1 MIMDRIVFY
10 NGEETGYIVERD
22 NFNKSFFVEQYA
34 SALKLFK
41 KIYCSKG
48 PVSNVIAFCGD
59 RGEGKTSCMRSFMG
73 LLSQDSELDNFDKN
87 LPFNASKIEL
97 LDVVDPA
104 FFDKKHNL
112 IELVLGQM
120 YGRLTRKALNDEE
133 YSSEL
138 SKKHKLFNNFQKAK
152 MCLAHL
158 EKEKKELYDPLE
170 ELEALSAGINLQHC
184 LGTLFEE
191 YLKFQGKEKLVLA
204 IDDLDLN
211 MTEGY
216 RMAEQIR
223 KYLNQQSCI
232 LLIGLNLGQLTEVIK
247 NSIAKELNIEQWE
260 YDGLSTMA
268 MKYVMKLFPYGNRVL
283 MPSINELCEV
293 KLQIC
298 DRGDALKDLNS
309 LNSVKDEVTRLIFR
323 KTRYLFYNEKGNVS
337 PIVPRNLRSLRLLL
351 GMLLQMEDFKDNAS
365 HAANKRVF
373 KSYFFGEWTKC
384 LAKEDRKFVNALI
397 DYRDLGGINKY
408 VLMHFHQ
415 EAMESEIT
423 ENWAVWTNISEYDV
437 SIGQVLDILSR
448 VSNRSTSNDK
458 KLLIFFVRSFYSIK
472 LYELYDV
479 ISETQNG
486 TYPIASSDEN
496 EVIKVDT
503 LFRNV
508 NQLQKLLNGNYFRYA
523 QNDFLAPRKDGRA
536 RDLHAIN
543 GKELNDM
550 LKDVCNQLELFKD
563 ANFADEDSSTE
574 AINWRFFK
582 NKFRECEFFILT
594 TLRSL
599 TSKEQEDASK
609 YFFSPE
615 YSLPAYMTDYHPNMG
630 FYLFDVMAPFYN
642 IVNIQYAYKR
652 FVEIGDIYDYALNHE
667 WSLLRS
673 MMSAAYVYKGSPAL
687 KDGENYT
694 DVAMHCLI
702 SDAVI
707 RNTDVH
713 SSITETMQTNR
724 LKIKETG
731 SSVGL
736 LEKTYNALTKIGMK
750 TYFYSEGKAHEI
762 HFSFL
767 NAIVDFL
774 KETTDENFEK
784 IFFVNKDDVI
794 ENNTGL
800 TQEDSLWLDE
810 HFQPETQAQYPAK
823 GKTIISRIKKN
834 MEEGWNNNLPRGFWQ
849 TFVDNNKRY
858 QSWTEVKKAIG
869 SKIATLKE
877 TEISI
882 HDDIPVETPIVE

>member
-1 MIMDRIVFY
+1 MDRIVFY
-10 NGEETGYIVERD
+10 NGEETGYVVERT
-22 NFNKSFFVEQYA
+22 NFNNSFFAEQYA

-41 KIYCSKG
+41 KIYCSTG
-48 PVSNVIAFCGD
+48 PVSNIIAFCGD
-59 RGEGKTSCMRSFMG
+59 RGEGKTSCMRSFME
-73 LLSQDSELDNFDKN
+73 LLGQDSELDNFDKK

-120 YGRLTRKALNDEE
+120 YGRLTQKALDDEE

-138 SKKHKLFNNFQKAK
+138 SKKQKLLNSFQKAK

-170 ELEALSAGINLQHC
+170 ELEALSAGINLQQC

-191 YLKFQGKEKLVLA
+191 YLKFQGKEKIVLA

-232 LLIGLNLGQLTEVIK
+232 LLIGLNIGQLTEVIK
-247 NSIAKELNIEQWE
+247 NSIAKELDVREWE
-260 YDGLSTMA
+260 YEDLPTMA
-268 MKYVMKLFPYGNRVL
+268 MKYVIKLFPYGNRVF
-283 MPSINELCEV
+283 MPSINDLCEV

-298 DRGDALKDLNS
+298 DRGDSLKELNS

-373 KSYFFGEWTKC
+373 KSYFFREWTKC
-384 LAKEDRKFVNALI
+384 LAKGDQDFVNGLI
-397 DYRDLGGINKY
+397 EYLDLGGINKY
-408 VLMHFHQ
+408 VMVHFPQ
-415 EAMESEIT
+415 EIRESGLDDT
-423 ENWAVWTNISEYDV
+423 DGTNISEQDI
-437 SIGQVLDILSR
+437 SLGQVLDNLSY
-448 VSNRSTSNDK
+448 VAKRSTSSDE
-458 KLLIFFVRSFYSIK
+458 KLLIFFVRSFYSMK

-486 TYPIASSDEN
+486 IYPIASSDDN
-496 EVIKVDT
+496 EVVKVDT
-503 LFRNV
+503 LFRNF

-543 GKELNDM
+543 GRVLNDK
-550 LKDVCNQLELFKD
+550 LKNVCTQLNLYKD
-563 ANFADEDSSTE
+563 ADFAEEDNSEE
-574 AINWRFFK
+574 ASNWRQFK
-582 NKFRECEFFILT
+582 KDFRECEFFILS

-599 TSKEQEDASK
+599 PSKEKEDTTK
-609 YFFSPE
+609 FFFSPE
-615 YSLPAYMTDYHPNMG
+615 SSLPAYMTDYNSNMG

-642 IVNIQYAYKR
+642 IVNIKYAYKR
-652 FVEIGDIYDYALNHE
+652 FAEIGDIYDYALNHE

-687 KDGENYT
+687 KEGENYT

-707 RNTDVH
+707 RNSDVH
-713 SSITETMQTNR
+713 SSIVETMQTNR
-724 LKIKETG
+724 LKEKETG
-731 SSVGL
+731 STVGL

-762 HFSFL
+762 HFVFL
-767 NAIVDFL
+767 SAIIAFL
-774 KETTDENFEK
+774 KESTDEDFEK
-784 IFFVNKDDVI
+784 VFYVNKDDTT

-800 TQEDSLWLDE
+800 SQEDSQWLDE
-810 HFQPETQAQYPAK
+810 HFHSEIQAQYPAT
-823 GKTIISRIKKN
+823 GRTIIGRIRKS
-834 MEEGWNNNLPRGFWQ
+834 MEAGWNDYLPRGFWQ
-849 TFVDNNKRY
+849 KIIENKKKY
-858 QSWTEVKKAIG
+858 QSWVEVKNLIG
-869 SKIATLKE
+869 SQITTLKE
-877 TEISI
+877 TKPFILA
-882 HDDIPVETPIVE
+882 DAPVEASEIE

>member
-1 MIMDRIVFY
+1 MDRIVFY
-10 NGEETGYIVERD
+10 NGEETGYVVERT
-22 NFNKSFFVEQYA
+22 NFNNSFFAEQYA

-41 KIYCSKG
+41 KIYCSTG
-48 PVSNVIAFCGD
+48 PVSNIIAFCGD
-59 RGEGKTSCMRSFMG
+59 RGEGKTSCMRSFME
-73 LLSQDSELDNFDKN
+73 LLGQDSELYNFDKN

-120 YGRLTRKALNDEE
+120 YGRLTQKALDDEE

-138 SKKHKLFNNFQKAK
+138 SKKQKLLNNFQKAK

-170 ELEALSAGINLQHC
+170 ELEALSAGINLQQC

-191 YLKFQGKEKLVLA
+191 YLKFQGKDKLVLA

-232 LLIGLNLGQLTEVIK
+232 LLIGLNIGQLTEVIK
-247 NSIAKELNIEQWE
+247 NSIAKELNVREWE
-260 YDGLSTMA
+260 YEDLPTMA

-283 MPSINELCEV
+283 MPSINDLCEV

-298 DRGDALKDLNS
+298 DRGDSLKELNS

-373 KSYFFGEWTKC
+373 KSYFFREWTKC
-384 LAKEDRKFVNALI
+384 LAKGDQDFVNGLI
-397 DYRDLGGINKY
+397 EYLDLGGINKY
-408 VLMHFHQ
+408 VMVQFP
-415 EAMESEIT
+415 EEIRESGLDDT
-423 ENWAVWTNISEYDV
+423 NGTNISEQDI
-437 SIGQVLDILSR
+437 SLGQVLDNLSY
-448 VSNRSTSNDK
+448 VAKRSTSSDE
-458 KLLIFFVRSFYSIK
+458 KLLIFFVRSFYSMK

-486 TYPIASSDEN
+486 IYPIASSDDN
-496 EVIKVDT
+496 EVVKVDT

-543 GKELNDM
+543 GKELNDK
-550 LKDVCNQLELFKD
+550 LKNVCTQLNLYKD
-563 ANFADEDSSTE
+563 ADFAEEDNSEE
-574 AINWRFFK
+574 ASNWRQFK
-582 NKFRECEFFILT
+582 KDFRECEFFILS

-599 TSKEQEDASK
+599 ISKEKEDTTK
-609 YFFSPE
+609 FFFSPAS
-615 YSLPAYMTDYHPNMG
+615 SLPAYMTDYKSNMG

-642 IVNIQYAYKR
+642 IVNIKYAYKR
-652 FVEIGDIYDYALNHE
+652 FAEIGDIYDYALNHE

-707 RNTDVH
+707 RNADVH
-713 SSITETMQTNR
+713 SSIVETMLTNR
-724 LKIKETG
+724 LKEKETG
-731 SSVGL
+731 STVGL

-750 TYFYSEGKAHEI
+750 TYFYSAGKAHEI

-774 KETTDENFEK
+774 KETEDEVFEK
-784 IFFVNKDDVI
+784 IFYINKDDVVN
-794 ENNTGL
+794 EDGEL
-800 TQEDSLWLDE
+800 TAEDSQWLDE
-810 HFQPETQAQYPAK
+810 HFHSEIQAQYPAI
-823 GKTIISRIKKN
+823 GKTIISRIRKFMDDDWKA
-834 MEEGWNNNLPRGFWQ
+834 NLPRGYWQ
-849 TFVDNNKRY
+849 GIIDNKKRY
-858 QSWTEVKKAIG
+858 QSWTEVKNVIG

-877 TEISI
+877 TKPFILA
-882 HDDIPVETPIVE
+882 DDPVEATDIE

>member
-1 MIMDRIVFY
+1 MDRIVFY
-10 NGEETGYIVERD
+10 NGEETGYVVERT
-22 NFNKSFFVEQYA
+22 NFNNSFFAEQYA

-41 KIYCSKG
+41 KIYCSAG
-48 PVSNVIAFCGD
+48 PVSNIIAFCGD
-59 RGEGKTSCMRSFMG
+59 RGEGKTSCMRSFME
-73 LLSQDSELDNFDKN
+73 LLAQDSELYNFDKN

-120 YGRLTRKALNDEE
+120 YGRLTQKALDNEE

-138 SKKHKLFNNFQKAK
+138 SKKQKLFKSFQKAK

-170 ELEALSAGINLQHC
+170 ELEALSAGINLQQC
-184 LGTLFEE
+184 LGTLFDE
-191 YLKFQGKEKLVLA
+191 YLKFQGKDKLVLA

-232 LLIGLNLGQLTEVIK
+232 LLIGLNIGQLTEVIK

-293 KLQIC
+293 KLQIS
-298 DRGDALKDLNS
+298 DRGDSLKELNS

-351 GMLLQMEDFKDNAS
+351 GMLLQMEDFQDNES
-365 HAANKRVF
+365 HAANKKVF

-384 LAKEDRKFVNALI
+384 LAEEDQKFVNALI
-397 DYRDLGGINKY
+397 DYRDIGGINKY

-415 EAMESEIT
+415 EAIESEIT
-423 ENWAVWTNISEYDV
+423 GSWADWANISEYDV
-437 SIGQVLDILSR
+437 SLGQVLDILSR
-448 VSNRSTSNDK
+448 VANRSTNNNK
-458 KLLIFFVRSFYSIK
+458 KLLIFFVRSFYSMK

-486 TYPIASSDEN
+486 IYPIASSDDN
-496 EVIKVDT
+496 EVVKVDT

-523 QNDFLAPRKDGRA
+523 QNDFLAPRKKDGRA

-543 GKELNDM
+543 GKELNDK
-550 LKDVCNQLELFKD
+550 LKNVCTQLNLYKD
-563 ANFADEDSSTE
+563 ADFAEEDNSEE
-574 AINWRFFK
+574 ASNWRQFK
-582 NKFRECEFFILT
+582 KDFRECEFFILS

-599 TSKEQEDASK
+599 TFKEKEDTTK
-609 YFFSPE
+609 FFFSQE
-615 YSLPAYMTDYHPNMG
+615 SSLPAYMTDYNSNMG

-642 IVNIQYAYKR
+642 IVNIKYAYKR
-652 FVEIGDIYDYALNHE
+652 FAEIGDIYDYALNHE

-673 MMSAAYVYKGSPAL
+673 MMSAAYVYKGSPVL

-713 SSITETMQTNR
+713 SSIVETMLTNR
-724 LKIKETG
+724 LKEKETG
-731 SSVGL
+731 STVGL

-774 KETTDENFEK
+774 KETEDEVFEK
-784 IFFVNKDDVI
+784 IFYINKNDVVNEDG
-794 ENNTGL
+794 EL
-800 TQEDSLWLDE
+800 TAEDSQWLDE
-810 HFQPETQAQYPAK
+810 HFHSEIQAQYPAI
-823 GKTIISRIKKN
+823 GKTIISRIRKC
-834 MEEGWNNNLPRGFWQ
+834 MEDDWKANLPRGYWQ
-849 TFVDNNKRY
+849 GIIDNKKRY
-858 QSWTEVKKAIG
+858 QSWTEVKNFIG
-869 SKIATLKE
+869 SQIATLKE
-877 TEISI
+877 TKPFILA
-882 HDDIPVETPIVE
+882 DDPVEATDIE

>member
-1 MIMDRIVFY
+1 MDRIVFY
-10 NGEETGYIVERD
+10 NGEETGYVVERT
-22 NFNKSFFVEQYA
+22 NFNNSFFAEQYA

-41 KIYCSKG
+41 KIYCSTG
-48 PVSNVIAFCGD
+48 PVSNIIAFCGD
-59 RGEGKTSCMRSFMG
+59 RGEGKTSCMRSFME
-73 LLSQDSELDNFDKN
+73 LLGQDSELYNFDKN

-120 YGRLTRKALNDEE
+120 YGRLTQKALDDEE

-138 SKKHKLFNNFQKAK
+138 SKKQKLLNSFQKAK

-158 EKEKKELYDPLE
+158 EKEKKKLYDPLE
-170 ELEALSAGINLQHC
+170 ELEALSAGINLQQC

-191 YLKFQGKEKLVLA
+191 YLKFQGKDKLVLA

-232 LLIGLNLGQLTEVIK
+232 LLIGLNIGQLTEVIK
-247 NSIAKELNIEQWE
+247 NSIAKELNVREWE
-260 YDGLSTMA
+260 YEDLPTMA

-283 MPSINELCEV
+283 MPSINDLCEV

-298 DRGDALKDLNS
+298 DRGDSLKELNS

-373 KSYFFGEWTKC
+373 KSYFFREWTKC
-384 LAKEDRKFVNALI
+384 LAKGDQDFVNGLI
-397 DYRDLGGINKY
+397 EYLDLGGINKY
-408 VLMHFHQ
+408 VMVQFP
-415 EAMESEIT
+415 EEIRESGLDDT
-423 ENWAVWTNISEYDV
+423 NGTNISEQDI
-437 SIGQVLDILSR
+437 SLGQVLDNLSY
-448 VSNRSTSNDK
+448 VAKRSTSSDE
-458 KLLIFFVRSFYSIK
+458 KLLIFFVRSFYSMK

-486 TYPIASSDEN
+486 IYPIASSDDN
-496 EVIKVDT
+496 EVVKVDT

-508 NQLQKLLNGNYFRYA
+508 NQLQKLLNGNYFRYV
-523 QNDFLAPRKDGRA
+523 QNDFLAPRKDGLA

-543 GKELNDM
+543 GRVLNDK
-550 LKDVCNQLELFKD
+550 LKNVCTQLNLYKD
-563 ANFADEDSSTE
+563 ADFAEEDNSEE
-574 AINWRFFK
+574 AGNWRQFK
-582 NKFRECEFFILT
+582 KDFRECEFFILS

-599 TSKEQEDASK
+599 ISKEKEDTTK
-609 YFFSPE
+609 FFFSPAS
-615 YSLPAYMTDYHPNMG
+615 SLPAYMTDYKSNMG

-642 IVNIQYAYKR
+642 IVNIKYAYKR
-652 FVEIGDIYDYALNHE
+652 FAEIGDIYDYALNHE

-707 RNTDVH
+707 RNADVH
-713 SSITETMQTNR
+713 SSIVETMLTNR
-724 LKIKETG
+724 LKEKETG
-731 SSVGL
+731 STVGL

-774 KETTDENFEK
+774 KETEDEVFEK
-784 IFFVNKDDVI
+784 IFYINKDDVVN
-794 ENNTGL
+794 EDGEL
-800 TQEDSLWLDE
+800 TAEDSQWLDE
-810 HFQPETQAQYPAK
+810 HFHSEIQAQYPAI
-823 GKTIISRIKKN
+823 GKTIISRIRKC
-834 MEEGWNNNLPRGFWQ
+834 MEDDWKANLPRGYWQ
-849 TFVDNNKRY
+849 GIIDNKKRY
-858 QSWTEVKKAIG
+858 QSWAEVKNFIG
-869 SKIATLKE
+869 SQIATLKE
-877 TEISI
+877 TKPFILA
-882 HDDIPVETPIVE
+882 DDPVEAS

>member
-1 MIMDRIVFY
+1 MDRIVFY
-10 NGEETGYIVERD
+10 NGEETGYVVERT
-22 NFNKSFFVEQYA
+22 NFNNSFFAEQYA

-41 KIYCSKG
+41 KIYCSTG
-48 PVSNVIAFCGD
+48 PVSNIIAFCGD
-59 RGEGKTSCMRSFMG
+59 RGEGKTSCMRSFME
-73 LLSQDSELDNFDKN
+73 LLGQDSELYNFDKN

-120 YGRLTRKALNDEE
+120 YGRLTQKALDDEE

-138 SKKHKLFNNFQKAK
+138 SKKQKLLNNFQKAK

-170 ELEALSAGINLQHC
+170 ELEALSAGINLQQC

-191 YLKFQGKEKLVLA
+191 YLKFQGKDKLVLA

-232 LLIGLNLGQLTEVIK
+232 LLIGLNIGQLTEVIK
-247 NSIAKELNIEQWE
+247 NSIAKELNVREWE
-260 YDGLSTMA
+260 YEDLPTMA

-283 MPSINELCEV
+283 MPSINDLCEV

-298 DRGDALKDLNS
+298 DRGDSLKELNS

-373 KSYFFGEWTKC
+373 KSYFFREWTKC
-384 LAKEDRKFVNALI
+384 LAKGDQDFVNGLI
-397 DYRDLGGINKY
+397 EYLDLGGINKY
-408 VLMHFHQ
+408 VMVQFP
-415 EAMESEIT
+415 EEIRESGLDDT
-423 ENWAVWTNISEYDV
+423 NGTNISEQDI
-437 SIGQVLDILSR
+437 SLGQVLDNLSY
-448 VSNRSTSNDK
+448 VAKRSTSSDE
-458 KLLIFFVRSFYSIK
+458 KLLIFFVRSFYSMK

-486 TYPIASSDEN
+486 IYPIASSDDN
-496 EVIKVDT
+496 EVVKVDT

-543 GKELNDM
+543 GKELNDK
-550 LKDVCNQLELFKD
+550 LKNVCTQLNLYKD
-563 ANFADEDSSTE
+563 ADFAEEDNSEE
-574 AINWRFFK
+574 ASNWRQFK
-582 NKFRECEFFILT
+582 KDFRECEFFILS

-599 TSKEQEDASK
+599 ISKEKEDTTK
-609 YFFSPE
+609 FFFSPAS
-615 YSLPAYMTDYHPNMG
+615 SLPAYMTDYKSNMG

-642 IVNIQYAYKR
+642 IVNIKYAYKR
-652 FVEIGDIYDYALNHE
+652 FAEIGDIYDYALNHE

-707 RNTDVH
+707 RNADVH
-713 SSITETMQTNR
+713 SSIVETMLTNR
-724 LKIKETG
+724 LKEKETG
-731 SSVGL
+731 STVGL

-774 KETTDENFEK
+774 KETEDEVFEK
-784 IFFVNKDDVI
+784 IFYINKDDVVN
-794 ENNTGL
+794 EDGEL
-800 TQEDSLWLDE
+800 TAEDSQWLDE
-810 HFQPETQAQYPAK
+810 HFHSEIQAQYPAI
-823 GKTIISRIKKN
+823 GKTIISRIRKFMDDDWKA
-834 MEEGWNNNLPRGFWQ
+834 NLPRGYWQ
-849 TFVDNNKRY
+849 GIIDNKKRY
-858 QSWTEVKKAIG
+858 QSWAEVKNIIG

-877 TEISI
+877 TKPFILA
-882 HDDIPVETPIVE
+882 DDPVEATDIE

>member
-1 MIMDRIVFY
+1 MDRIVFY
-10 NGEETGYIVERD
+10 NGEETGYVVERT
-22 NFNKSFFVEQYA
+22 NFNNSFFAEQYA

-41 KIYCSKG
+41 KIYCSTG
-48 PVSNVIAFCGD
+48 PVSNIIAFCGD
-59 RGEGKTSCMRSFMG
+59 RGEGKTSCMRSFME
-73 LLSQDSELDNFDKN
+73 LLGQDSELYNFDKN

-120 YGRLTRKALNDEE
+120 YGRLTQKALDDEE

-138 SKKHKLFNNFQKAK
+138 SKKQKLLNSFQKAK

-170 ELEALSAGINLQHC
+170 ELEALSAGINLQQC

-191 YLKFQGKEKLVLA
+191 YLKFQGKEKIVLA

-232 LLIGLNLGQLTEVIK
+232 LLIGLNIGQLTEVIK
-247 NSIAKELNIEQWE
+247 NSIAKELNVREWE
-260 YDGLSTMA
+260 YEDLPTMA

-283 MPSINELCEV
+283 MPSINDLCEV

-298 DRGDALKDLNS
+298 DRGDSLKELNS

-373 KSYFFGEWTKC
+373 KSYFFREWTKC
-384 LAKEDRKFVNALI
+384 LAKGDQDFVNGLI
-397 DYRDLGGINKY
+397 EYLDLGGINKY
-408 VLMHFHQ
+408 VMVQFP
-415 EAMESEIT
+415 EEIRESGLDDT
-423 ENWAVWTNISEYDV
+423 NGTNISEQDI
-437 SIGQVLDILSR
+437 SLGQVLDNLSY
-448 VSNRSTSNDK
+448 VAKRSTSSDE
-458 KLLIFFVRSFYSIK
+458 KLLIFFVRSFYSMK

-486 TYPIASSDEN
+486 IYPIASSDDN
-496 EVIKVDT
+496 EVVKVDT

-508 NQLQKLLNGNYFRYA
+508 NQLQKLLNGNYFRYV
-523 QNDFLAPRKDGRA
+523 QNDFLAPRKDGQA

-543 GKELNDM
+543 GRVLNDK
-550 LKDVCNQLELFKD
+550 LKNVCTQLNLYKD
-563 ANFADEDSSTE
+563 ADFAEEDNSEE
-574 AINWRFFK
+574 AGNWRQFK
-582 NKFRECEFFILT
+582 KDFRECEFFILS

-599 TSKEQEDASK
+599 ISKEKEDTTK
-609 YFFSPE
+609 FFFSPE
-615 YSLPAYMTDYHPNMG
+615 SSLPAYMTDYKSNMG

-642 IVNIQYAYKR
+642 IVNIKYAYKR
-652 FVEIGDIYDYALNHE
+652 FAEIGDIYDYALNHE

-707 RNTDVH
+707 RNADVH
-713 SSITETMQTNR
+713 SSIVETMLTNR
-724 LKIKETG
+724 LKEKETG
-731 SSVGL
+731 STVGL

-774 KETTDENFEK
+774 KETEDEVFEK
-784 IFFVNKDDVI
+784 IFYINKNDVVNEDG
-794 ENNTGL
+794 EL
-800 TQEDSLWLDE
+800 TAEDSQWLDE
-810 HFQPETQAQYPAK
+810 HFHSEIQAQYPAI
-823 GKTIISRIKKN
+823 GKTIISRIRKFMDDDWKA
-834 MEEGWNNNLPRGFWQ
+834 NLPRGYWQ
-849 TFVDNNKRY
+849 GIIDNKKRY
-858 QSWTEVKKAIG
+858 QSWTEVKNVIG

-877 TEISI
+877 TKPFILA
-882 HDDIPVETPIVE
+882 DDPVEATDIE

>member
-1 MIMDRIVFY
+1 MDRIVFY
-10 NGEETGYIVERD
+10 NGEETGYVVERT
-22 NFNKSFFVEQYA
+22 NFNNSFFAEQYA

-41 KIYCSKG
+41 NIYCSKG
-48 PVSNVIAFCGD
+48 PVSNIIAFCGD
-59 RGEGKTSCMRSFMG
+59 RGEGKTSCMRSFMK

-120 YGRLTRKALNDEE
+120 YGRLTQKALDDEE

-138 SKKHKLFNNFQKAK
+138 SKKQKLLNSFQKAK

-170 ELEALSAGINLQHC
+170 ELEALSAGINLQQC

-191 YLKFQGKEKLVLA
+191 YLKFQGKEKIVLT

-232 LLIGLNLGQLTEVIK
+232 LLIGLNIGQLTEVIK
-247 NSIAKELNIEQWE
+247 NSIAKELDVREWE
-260 YDGLSTMA
+260 YEDLPTMA

-283 MPSINELCEV
+283 MPSINDLCEV

-298 DRGDALKDLNS
+298 DRGDSLKELNS

-373 KSYFFGEWTKC
+373 KSYFFREWTKC
-384 LAKEDRKFVNALI
+384 LAKGDQDFVNGLI
-397 DYRDLGGINKY
+397 EYLDLGGINKY
-408 VLMHFHQ
+408 VMVHFPQ
-415 EAMESEIT
+415 EIRESGMDDT
-423 ENWAVWTNISEYDV
+423 DGTNISEQDI
-437 SIGQVLDILSR
+437 SLGQVLDNLSY
-448 VSNRSTSNDK
+448 VAKRSTSSDE
-458 KLLIFFVRSFYSIK
+458 KLLIFFVRSFYSMK

-486 TYPIASSDEN
+486 IYPIVSSDDN
-496 EVIKVDT
+496 EVVKVDT
-503 LFRNV
+503 LFRNF

-543 GKELNDM
+543 GRVLNDK
-550 LKDVCNQLELFKD
+550 LKNVCTQLNLYKD
-563 ANFADEDSSTE
+563 ADFAEENNSVE
-574 AINWRFFK
+574 ASNWRQFK
-582 NKFRECEFFILT
+582 KDFRECEFFILS

-599 TSKEQEDASK
+599 PSKERKDTTK
-609 YFFSPE
+609 FFFSPE
-615 YSLPAYMTDYHPNMG
+615 SSLPAYMTDYNSNMG

-642 IVNIQYAYKR
+642 IVNIKYAYKR
-652 FVEIGDIYDYALNHE
+652 FAEIGDIYDYALNHE

-707 RNTDVH
+707 RNSDVH
-713 SSITETMQTNR
+713 SSIVETMQTNR
-724 LKIKETG
+724 LKEKETG
-731 SSVGL
+731 STVGL

-762 HFSFL
+762 HFVFL
-767 NAIVDFL
+767 SAIIAFL
-774 KETTDENFEK
+774 KETTDEDFEK
-784 IFFVNKDDVI
+784 VFYVNKDDTT

-800 TQEDSLWLDE
+800 SQEDSQWLDE
-810 HFQPETQAQYPAK
+810 HFHSEIQAQYPAT
-823 GKTIISRIKKN
+823 GRTIIGRIRKS
-834 MEEGWNNNLPRGFWQ
+834 MEAGWNDYLPRGFWQ
-849 TFVDNNKRY
+849 KIIENKKKY
-858 QSWTEVKKAIG
+858 QSWVEVKNLIG
-869 SKIATLKE
+869 SQITTLKA
-877 TEISI
+877 TKPFI
-882 HDDIPVETPIVE
+882 HADDPAEASDAE

>member
-10 NGEETGYIVERD
+10 NGEETGYVVERTS
-22 NFNKSFFVEQYA
+22 FNKSFFAEQYA

-41 KIYCSKG
+41 KIYCSSG
-48 PVSNVIAFCGD
+48 PVSNIIAFCGD
-59 RGEGKTSCMRSFMG
+59 RGEGKTSCMRSFMK
-73 LLSQDSELDNFDKN
+73 LLRLDKFDKN

-120 YGRLTRKALNDEE
+120 FGRLTQKALADEE

-138 SKKHKLFNNFQKAK
+138 SKKQKLFNNFQKAK

-170 ELEALSAGINLQHC
+170 ELEALSAGINLKQC

-232 LLIGLNLGQLTEVIK
+232 LLIGLNVEQLTEVIK
-247 NSIAKELNIEQWE
+247 NSIAKELDIEQWE
-260 YDGLSTMA
+260 YDGLSTMS

-283 MPSINELCEV
+283 MPSINDLCEV

-298 DRGDALKDLNS
+298 NRGESLKDLNS

-337 PIVPRNLRSLRLLL
+337 PIVPQNLRSLRLLL
-351 GMLLQMEDFKDNAS
+351 GMLLQMEDFTDNAS

-373 KSYFFGEWTKC
+373 KSYFFREWTKC
-384 LAKEDRKFVNALI
+384 LSEADQKFVNGLI

-408 VLMHFHQ
+408 VLMHFEQ
-415 EAMESEIT
+415 DTLLSKIT
-423 ENWAVWTNISEYDV
+423 VNWENFSEYDV
-437 SIGQVLDILSR
+437 SLGQVLNILTYIY
-448 VSNRSTSNDK
+448 NRSTSNAK
-458 KLLIFFVRSFYSIK
+458 KLLVFFVRSFFSMK

-486 TYPIASSDEN
+486 IYPVSSSDDD
-496 EVIKVDT
+496 EVVKVDT

-508 NQLQKLLNGNYFRYA
+508 NQLQKLLNGVYFRYA
-523 QNDFLAPRKDGRA
+523 QNDYLAPRKDGRA

-543 GKELNDM
+543 GKELNDK
-550 LKDVCNQLELFKD
+550 LKNVCTQLNLYND
-563 ANFADEDSSTE
+563 ADFADDDNSEE
-574 AINWRFFK
+574 ASNWRQFK
-582 NKFRECEFFILT
+582 KEFRECEFFILS

-599 TSKEQEDASK
+599 TSKEKEDATK
-609 YFFSPE
+609 FFFSPE
-615 YSLPAYMTDYHPNMG
+615 SSLPAYMTDYNSNMG

-642 IVNIQYAYKR
+642 IVNIKYAYKR
-652 FVEIGDIYDYALNHE
+652 FAEIGDIYDYALNHE

-673 MMSAAYVYKGSPAL
+673 MMSAAYAYKGSPVL

-713 SSITETMQTNR
+713 SSIVETMQTNR
-724 LKIKETG
+724 LKVKETG
-731 SSVGL
+731 STVGL

-762 HFSFL
+762 HFAFL
-767 NAIVDFL
+767 SAIIAFL
-774 KETTDENFEK
+774 KDTTDEDFDK
-784 IFFVNKDDVI
+784 VFYVDKDDTT

-800 TQEDSLWLDE
+800 SQEDSQWLDD
-810 HFQPETQAQYPAK
+810 HFRSEIQAQYPAT
-823 GKTIISRIKKN
+823 GKTIISRLKKC
-834 MEEGWNNNLPRGFWQ
+834 MESGWNDYLPRGFWQ
-849 TFVDNNKRY
+849 KIIDNKKRY
-858 QSWTEVKKAIG
+858 QSWTEIKNVIG
-869 SKIATLKE
+869 SQITTLKE
-877 TEISI
+877 TEPFI
-882 HDDIPVETPIVE
+882 HADDPVEASEIE

>member
-1 MIMDRIVFY
+1 MDRIVFY
-10 NGEETGYIVERD
+10 NGEETGYVVERT
-22 NFNKSFFVEQYA
+22 NFNNSFFAEQYA

-41 KIYCSKG
+41 KIYCSTG
-48 PVSNVIAFCGD
+48 PVSNIIAFCGD
-59 RGEGKTSCMRSFMG
+59 RGEGKTSCMRSFME
-73 LLSQDSELDNFDKN
+73 LLGQDSELYNFDKN

-120 YGRLTRKALNDEE
+120 YGRLSQKALDDEE

-138 SKKHKLFNNFQKAK
+138 SKKQKLLNSFQKAK

-170 ELEALSAGINLQHC
+170 ELEALSAGINLQQC

-191 YLKFQGKEKLVLA
+191 YLKFQGKDKLVLA

-232 LLIGLNLGQLTEVIK
+232 LLIGLNIGQLTEVIK
-247 NSIAKELNIEQWE
+247 NSIAKELNVREWE
-260 YDGLSTMA
+260 YEDLPTMA

-283 MPSINELCEV
+283 MPSINDLCEV

-298 DRGDALKDLNS
+298 DRGDSLKELNS

-373 KSYFFGEWTKC
+373 KSYFFREWTKC
-384 LAKEDRKFVNALI
+384 LAKGDQDFVNGLI
-397 DYRDLGGINKY
+397 EYLDLGGINKY
-408 VLMHFHQ
+408 VMVQFP
-415 EAMESEIT
+415 EEIRESGLDDT
-423 ENWAVWTNISEYDV
+423 NGTNISEQDI
-437 SIGQVLDILSR
+437 SLGQVLDNLSY
-448 VSNRSTSNDK
+448 VAKRSTSSDE
-458 KLLIFFVRSFYSIK
+458 KLLIFFVRSFYSMK

-486 TYPIASSDEN
+486 IYPIASSDDN
-496 EVIKVDT
+496 EVVKVDT

-508 NQLQKLLNGNYFRYA
+508 NQLQKLLNGNYFRYV
-523 QNDFLAPRKDGRA
+523 QNDFLAPRKDGQA

-543 GKELNDM
+543 GRVLNDK
-550 LKDVCNQLELFKD
+550 LKNVCTQLNLYKD
-563 ANFADEDSSTE
+563 ADFAEEDNSEE
-574 AINWRFFK
+574 AGNWRQFK
-582 NKFRECEFFILT
+582 KDFRECEFFILS

-599 TSKEQEDASK
+599 ISKEKEDTTK
-609 YFFSPE
+609 FFFSPAS
-615 YSLPAYMTDYHPNMG
+615 SLPAYMTDYKSNMG

-642 IVNIQYAYKR
+642 IVNIKYAYKR
-652 FVEIGDIYDYALNHE
+652 FAEIGDIYDYALNHE

-707 RNTDVH
+707 RNADVH
-713 SSITETMQTNR
+713 SSIVETMLTNR
-724 LKIKETG
+724 LKEKETG
-731 SSVGL
+731 STVGL

-774 KETTDENFEK
+774 KETEDEVFEK
-784 IFFVNKDDVI
+784 IFYINKDDVVN
-794 ENNTGL
+794 EDGEL
-800 TQEDSLWLDE
+800 TAEDSQWLDE
-810 HFQPETQAQYPAK
+810 HFHSEIQAQYPAIR
-823 GKTIISRIKKN
+823 KTIISRIRKC
-834 MEEGWNNNLPRGFWQ
+834 MEDDWKANLPRGYWQ
-849 TFVDNNKRY
+849 GIIDNKKRY
-858 QSWTEVKKAIG
+858 QSWAEVKNFIG
-869 SKIATLKE
+869 SQIATLKE
-877 TEISI
+877 TKPFILA
-882 HDDIPVETPIVE
+882 DDPVEAS

>member
-1 MIMDRIVFY
+1 MDRIVFY
-10 NGEETGYIVERD
+10 NGEETGYVVERT
-22 NFNKSFFVEQYA
+22 NFNNSFFAEQYA

-41 KIYCSKG
+41 NIYCSKG
-48 PVSNVIAFCGD
+48 PVSNIIAFCGD
-59 RGEGKTSCMRSFMG
+59 RGEGKTSCMRSFMK

-120 YGRLTRKALNDEE
+120 YGRLTQKALDDEE

-138 SKKHKLFNNFQKAK
+138 SKKQKLLNSFQKAK

-170 ELEALSAGINLQHC
+170 ELEALSAGINLQQC

-191 YLKFQGKEKLVLA
+191 YLKFQGKDKLVLA

-232 LLIGLNLGQLTEVIK
+232 LLIGLNIGQLTEVIK
-247 NSIAKELNIEQWE
+247 NSIAKELNVREWE
-260 YDGLSTMA
+260 YEDLPTMA

-293 KLQIC
+293 KLQIS
-298 DRGDALKDLNS
+298 DRGDSLKELNS

-373 KSYFFGEWTKC
+373 KSYFFREWTKC
-384 LAKEDRKFVNALI
+384 LAKGDQDFVNGLI
-397 DYRDLGGINKY
+397 EYLDLGGINKY
-408 VLMHFHQ
+408 VMVQFP
-415 EAMESEIT
+415 EEIRESGLDDT
-423 ENWAVWTNISEYDV
+423 NGTNISEQDI
-437 SIGQVLDILSR
+437 SLGQVLDNLSY
-448 VSNRSTSNDK
+448 VAKRSTSSDE
-458 KLLIFFVRSFYSIK
+458 KLLIFFVRSFYSMK

-486 TYPIASSDEN
+486 IYPIASSDDN
-496 EVIKVDT
+496 EVVKVDT

-508 NQLQKLLNGNYFRYA
+508 NQLQKLLNGNYFRYV
-523 QNDFLAPRKDGRA
+523 QNDFLAPRKDGQA

-543 GKELNDM
+543 GRELNDK
-550 LKDVCNQLELFKD
+550 LKNVCTQLNLYKD
-563 ANFADEDSSTE
+563 ADFAEEDNSEE
-574 AINWRFFK
+574 AGNWRQFK
-582 NKFRECEFFILT
+582 KDFRECEFFILS

-599 TSKEQEDASK
+599 ISKEKEDTTK
-609 YFFSPE
+609 FFISPE
-615 YSLPAYMTDYHPNMG
+615 SSLPAYMTDFHSNMG

-642 IVNIQYAYKR
+642 IVNIKYAYKR
-652 FVEIGDIYDYALNHE
+652 FAEIGDIYDYALNHE

-673 MMSAAYVYKGSPAL
+673 MMSAAYIYKGSPVL

-713 SSITETMQTNR
+713 SSIVETMQTNR

-731 SSVGL
+731 STIGL
-736 LEKTYNALTKIGMK
+736 LERTYSALTKIGMK

-774 KETTDENFEK
+774 KETEDEVFEK
-784 IFFVNKDDVI
+784 IFYVNKDDVVN
-794 ENNTGL
+794 EDGEL
-800 TQEDSLWLDE
+800 TAEDSQWLDE
-810 HFQPETQAQYPAK
+810 HFHSEIQAQYPAI
-823 GKTIISRIKKN
+823 GKTIISRIRKCMDDDWKA
-834 MEEGWNNNLPRGFWQ
+834 NLPRGYWQ
-849 TFVDNNKRY
+849 GIIDNKKRY
-858 QSWTEVKKAIG
+858 QSWTEVKNFIG
-869 SKIATLKE
+869 SQIATLKE
-877 TEISI
+877 TKPFILA
-882 HDDIPVETPIVE
+882 DDPVEATDIE

>member
-1 MIMDRIVFY
+1 MDRIVFY
-10 NGEETGYIVERD
+10 NGEETGYVVERT
-22 NFNKSFFVEQYA
+22 NFNNSFFAEQYA

-41 KIYCSKG
+41 KIYCSTG
-48 PVSNVIAFCGD
+48 PVSNIIAFCGD
-59 RGEGKTSCMRSFMG
+59 RGEGKTSCMRSFME
-73 LLSQDSELDNFDKN
+73 LLGQDSELYNFDKN

-120 YGRLTRKALNDEE
+120 YGRLTQKALDDEE

-138 SKKHKLFNNFQKAK
+138 SKKQKLLNNFQKAK

-170 ELEALSAGINLQHC
+170 ELEALSAGINLQQC
-184 LGTLFEE
+184 LGTLFKE
-191 YLKFQGKEKLVLA
+191 YLKFQGKDKLVLA

-232 LLIGLNLGQLTEVIK
+232 LLIGLNIGQLTEVIK
-247 NSIAKELNIEQWE
+247 NSIAKELNVREWE
-260 YDGLSTMA
+260 YEDLPTMA

-283 MPSINELCEV
+283 MPSINDLCEV

-298 DRGDALKDLNS
+298 DRGDSLKELNS

-373 KSYFFGEWTKC
+373 KSYFFREWTKC
-384 LAKEDRKFVNALI
+384 LAKGDQDFVNGLI
-397 DYRDLGGINKY
+397 EYLDLGGINKY
-408 VLMHFHQ
+408 VMVQFP
-415 EAMESEIT
+415 EEIRESGLDDT
-423 ENWAVWTNISEYDV
+423 NGTNISEQDI
-437 SIGQVLDILSR
+437 SLGQVLDNLSY
-448 VSNRSTSNDK
+448 VAKRSTSSDE
-458 KLLIFFVRSFYSIK
+458 KLLIFFVRSFYSMK

-486 TYPIASSDEN
+486 IYPIASSDDN
-496 EVIKVDT
+496 EVVKVDT

-543 GKELNDM
+543 GKELNDK
-550 LKDVCNQLELFKD
+550 LKNVCTQLNLYKD
-563 ANFADEDSSTE
+563 ADFAEEDNSEE
-574 AINWRFFK
+574 ASNWRQFK
-582 NKFRECEFFILT
+582 KDFRECEFFILS

-599 TSKEQEDASK
+599 ISKEKEDTTK
-609 YFFSPE
+609 FFFSPAS
-615 YSLPAYMTDYHPNMG
+615 SLPAYMTDYKSNMG

-642 IVNIQYAYKR
+642 IVNIKYAYKR
-652 FVEIGDIYDYALNHE
+652 FAEIGDIYDYALNHE

-707 RNTDVH
+707 RNADVH
-713 SSITETMQTNR
+713 SSIVETMLTNR
-724 LKIKETG
+724 LKEKETG
-731 SSVGL
+731 STVGL

-774 KETTDENFEK
+774 KETEDEVFEK
-784 IFFVNKDDVI
+784 IFYINKDDVVN
-794 ENNTGL
+794 EDGEL
-800 TQEDSLWLDE
+800 TAEDSQWLDE
-810 HFQPETQAQYPAK
+810 HFHSEIQAQYPAI
-823 GKTIISRIKKN
+823 GKTIISRIRKFMDDDWKA
-834 MEEGWNNNLPRGFWQ
+834 NLPRGYWQ
-849 TFVDNNKRY
+849 GIIDNKKRY
-858 QSWTEVKKAIG
+858 QSWTEVKNIIG

-877 TEISI
+877 TKPFILA
-882 HDDIPVETPIVE
+882 DDPVEATDIE

>member
-1 MIMDRIVFY
+1 M
-10 NGEETGYIVERD
+10 
-22 NFNKSFFVEQYA
+22 K
-34 SALKLFK
+34 
-41 KIYCSKG
+41 
-48 PVSNVIAFCGD
+48 
-59 RGEGKTSCMRSFMG
+59 

-120 YGRLTRKALNDEE
+120 YGRLTQKALDDEE

-138 SKKHKLFNNFQKAK
+138 SKKQKLFNNFQKAK

-170 ELEALSAGINLQHC
+170 ELEALSAGINLQQC

-191 YLKFQGKEKLVLA
+191 YLKFQGKDKLVLA

-232 LLIGLNLGQLTEVIK
+232 LLIGLNIGQLTEVIK
-247 NSIAKELNIEQWE
+247 NSIAKELNVREWE
-260 YDGLSTMA
+260 YEDLPTMA

-283 MPSINELCEV
+283 MPSINDLCEV

-298 DRGDALKDLNS
+298 DRGDSLKELNS

-373 KSYFFGEWTKC
+373 KSYFFREWTKC
-384 LAKEDRKFVNALI
+384 LAKGDQDFVNGLI
-397 DYRDLGGINKY
+397 EYLDLGGINKY
-408 VLMHFHQ
+408 VMVQFP
-415 EAMESEIT
+415 EEIRESGLDDT
-423 ENWAVWTNISEYDV
+423 NGTNISEQDI
-437 SIGQVLDILSR
+437 SLGQVLDNLSY
-448 VSNRSTSNDK
+448 VAKRSTSSDE
-458 KLLIFFVRSFYSIK
+458 KLLIFFVRSFYSMK

-486 TYPIASSDEN
+486 IYPIASSDDN
-496 EVIKVDT
+496 EVVKVDT

-543 GKELNDM
+543 GKELNDK
-550 LKDVCNQLELFKD
+550 LKNVCTQLNLYKD
-563 ANFADEDSSTE
+563 ADFAEEDNSEE
-574 AINWRFFK
+574 ASNWRQFK
-582 NKFRECEFFILT
+582 KDFRECEFFILS

-599 TSKEQEDASK
+599 ISKEKEDTTK
-609 YFFSPE
+609 FFFSPAS
-615 YSLPAYMTDYHPNMG
+615 SLPAYMTDYKSNMG

-642 IVNIQYAYKR
+642 IVNIKYAYKR
-652 FVEIGDIYDYALNHE
+652 FAEIGDIYDYALNHE

-707 RNTDVH
+707 RNADVH
-713 SSITETMQTNR
+713 SSIVETMLTNR
-724 LKIKETG
+724 LKEKETG
-731 SSVGL
+731 STVGL

-774 KETTDENFEK
+774 KETEDEVFEK
-784 IFFVNKDDVI
+784 IFYINKDDVVN
-794 ENNTGL
+794 EDGEL
-800 TQEDSLWLDE
+800 TAEDSQWLDE
-810 HFQPETQAQYPAK
+810 HFHSEIQAQYPAI
-823 GKTIISRIKKN
+823 GKTIISRIRKFMDDDWKA
-834 MEEGWNNNLPRGFWQ
+834 NLPRGYWQ
-849 TFVDNNKRY
+849 GIIDNKKRY
-858 QSWTEVKKAIG
+858 QSWTEVKNVIG

-877 TEISI
+877 TKPFILA
-882 HDDIPVETPIVE
+882 DDPVEATDNE

>member
-1 MIMDRIVFY
+1 MDRIVFY
-10 NGEETGYIVERD
+10 NGEETGYVVERT
-22 NFNKSFFVEQYA
+22 NFNNSFFAEQYA

-41 KIYCSKG
+41 KIYCSTG
-48 PVSNVIAFCGD
+48 PVSNIIAFCGD
-59 RGEGKTSCMRSFMG
+59 RGEGKTSCMRSFME
-73 LLSQDSELDNFDKN
+73 LLGQDSELYNFDKN

-120 YGRLTRKALNDEE
+120 YGRLTQKALDDEE

-138 SKKHKLFNNFQKAK
+138 SKKQKLLNCFQKAK

-170 ELEALSAGINLQHC
+170 ELEALSAGLNLQQC
-184 LGTLFEE
+184 LGTLFDE
-191 YLKFQGKEKLVLA
+191 YLKFQGKDKLVLA

-232 LLIGLNLGQLTEVIK
+232 LLIGLNIGQLTEVIK
-247 NSIAKELNIEQWE
+247 NSIAKELNVREWE
-260 YDGLSTMA
+260 YEDLPTMA

-283 MPSINELCEV
+283 MPSINDLCEV

-298 DRGDALKDLNS
+298 DRGDSLKELNS

-373 KSYFFGEWTKC
+373 KSYFFREWTKC
-384 LAKEDRKFVNALI
+384 LAKGDQDFVNGLI
-397 DYRDLGGINKY
+397 EYLDLGGINKY
-408 VLMHFHQ
+408 VMVQFP
-415 EAMESEIT
+415 EEIRESGLDDT
-423 ENWAVWTNISEYDV
+423 NGTNISEQDI
-437 SIGQVLDILSR
+437 SLGQVLDNLSY
-448 VSNRSTSNDK
+448 VAKRSTSSDE
-458 KLLIFFVRSFYSIK
+458 KLLIFFVRSFYSMK

-486 TYPIASSDEN
+486 IYPIASSDDN
-496 EVIKVDT
+496 EVVKVDT

-543 GKELNDM
+543 GKELNDK
-550 LKDVCNQLELFKD
+550 LKNVCTQLNLYKD
-563 ANFADEDSSTE
+563 ADFAEEDNSEE
-574 AINWRFFK
+574 ASNWRQFK
-582 NKFRECEFFILT
+582 KDFRECEFFILS

-599 TSKEQEDASK
+599 ISKEKEDTTK
-609 YFFSPE
+609 FFFSPAS
-615 YSLPAYMTDYHPNMG
+615 SLPAYMTDYKSNMG

-642 IVNIQYAYKR
+642 IVNIKYAYKR
-652 FVEIGDIYDYALNHE
+652 FAEIGDIYDYALNHE

-707 RNTDVH
+707 RNADVH
-713 SSITETMQTNR
+713 SSIVETMLTNR
-724 LKIKETG
+724 LKEKETG
-731 SSVGL
+731 STVGL

-774 KETTDENFEK
+774 KETEDEVFEK
-784 IFFVNKDDVI
+784 IFYINKDDVVN
-794 ENNTGL
+794 EDGEL
-800 TQEDSLWLDE
+800 TAEDSQWLDE
-810 HFQPETQAQYPAK
+810 HFHSEIQAQYPAT
-823 GKTIISRIKKN
+823 GRTIIGRIRKS
-834 MEEGWNNNLPRGFWQ
+834 MEAGWNDYLPRGFWQ
-849 TFVDNNKRY
+849 KIIENKKRY
-858 QSWTEVKKAIG
+858 QSWVEVKNLIG
-869 SKIATLKE
+869 SQITTLKA
-877 TEISI
+877 TKPFILA
-882 HDDIPVETPIVE
+882 DDPVEASEIE

>member
-1 MIMDRIVFY
+1 MDRIVFY
-10 NGEETGYIVERD
+10 NGEETGYVVERT
-22 NFNKSFFVEQYA
+22 NFNNSFFAEQYA

-41 KIYCSKG
+41 KIYCSSG
-48 PVSNVIAFCGD
+48 PVSNIIAFCGD
-59 RGEGKTSCMRSFMG
+59 RGEGKTSCMRSFMK

-120 YGRLTRKALNDEE
+120 YGRLTQKALDDEE

-138 SKKHKLFNNFQKAK
+138 SKKQKLFNSFQKAK

-170 ELEALSAGINLQHC
+170 ELEALSAGINLQQC

-191 YLKFQGKEKLVLA
+191 YLKFQGKEKIVLA

-232 LLIGLNLGQLTEVIK
+232 LLIGLNIGQLTEVIK
-247 NSIAKELNIEQWE
+247 NSIAKELDINQWE
-260 YDGLSTMA
+260 YEDLPTMA
-268 MKYVMKLFPYGNRVL
+268 MKYVMKLFPYENRVL
-283 MPSINELCEV
+283 MPSINDLCEV
-293 KLQIC
+293 KLQIS
-298 DRGDALKDLNS
+298 DRGDSLKELSS

-373 KSYFFGEWTKC
+373 KSYFFREWTKC
-384 LAKEDRKFVNALI
+384 LTKGDQDFVNGLI
-397 DYRDLGGINKY
+397 EYLDLGGINKY
-408 VLMHFHQ
+408 VMMHFPQ
-415 EAMESEIT
+415 EIRESRVDET
-423 ENWAVWTNISEYDV
+423 DGTNTSEQDISL
-437 SIGQVLDILSR
+437 GQVLDNLSY
-448 VSNRSTSNDK
+448 VAKRSTSSDE
-458 KLLIFFVRSFYSIK
+458 KLLIFFVRSFYSMK

-486 TYPIASSDEN
+486 IYPIASSDDS
-496 EVIKVDT
+496 EVVKVDT

-543 GKELNDM
+543 GKELNES
-550 LKDVCNQLELFKD
+550 LKDVGTQLDLYKD
-563 ANFADEDSSTE
+563 ANFADEDNSTE
-574 AINWRFFK
+574 AINWRCFK
-582 NKFRECEFFILT
+582 KKFRECEFFILST
-594 TLRSL
+594 SRSL
-599 TSKEQEDASK
+599 TSKEKDDTTK
-609 YFFSPE
+609 FFFSPE
-615 YSLPAYMTDYHPNMG
+615 SSLPAYMTDYNSNMG

-642 IVNIQYAYKR
+642 IVNIKYAYKR
-652 FVEIGDIYDYALNHE
+652 FAEIGDIYDYALNHE

-687 KDGENYT
+687 KDCEDYK

-707 RNTDVH
+707 RNADVH
-713 SSITETMQTNR
+713 SSIVETMQTNR
-724 LKIKETG
+724 LKEKETG
-731 SSVGL
+731 STVGL

-762 HFSFL
+762 HFVFL
-767 NAIVDFL
+767 SAIIAFL
-774 KETTDENFEK
+774 KESTDEDFEK
-784 IFFVNKDDVI
+784 VFYVNKDDTT

-800 TQEDSLWLDE
+800 SQEDSRWLDE
-810 HFQPETQAQYPAK
+810 HFLSEIQAQYPAT
-823 GKTIISRIKKN
+823 GRTIIGRIRKS
-834 MEEGWNNNLPRGFWQ
+834 MEAGWNDCLPRGFWQ
-849 TFVDNNKRY
+849 KIIENKKRY
-858 QSWTEVKKAIG
+858 QSWVEVKNLIG
-869 SKIATLKE
+869 SQITTLKE
-877 TEISI
+877 TKPFILA
-882 HDDIPVETPIVE
+882 DDPVEASEIE

>member
-10 NGEETGYIVERD
+10 NGEETGYVVERN

-34 SALKLFK
+34 AALKLFK
-41 KIYCSKG
+41 NIYCSKG
-48 PVSNVIAFCGD
+48 PVSNIIAFCGD
-59 RGEGKTSCMRSFMG
+59 RGEGKTSCMRSFMK
-73 LLSQDSELDNFDKN
+73 LLCQDSELNNFDKN

-120 YGRLTRKALNDEE
+120 YGRLTRKSLNDEE

-138 SKKHKLFNNFQKAK
+138 NKKQKLYNNFQKAK

-170 ELEALSAGINLQHC
+170 ELEALSAGINLQQC

-232 LLIGLNLGQLTEVIK
+232 LLIGLNIGQLTEVIK
-247 NSIAKELNIEQWE
+247 NSIAKELDVREWE
-260 YDGLSTMA
+260 YEDLPTMA

-283 MPSINELCEV
+283 MPSINDLCEV

-298 DRGDALKDLNS
+298 NRGDALKDLSS

-323 KTRYLFYNEKGNVS
+323 KTRYLFYNEKGKVS

-351 GMLLQMEDFKDNAS
+351 GMLLQMEDFKDNTS

-373 KSYFFGEWTKC
+373 KSYFFGEWIKC
-384 LAKEDRKFVNALI
+384 LAEEDQKFVKGLI

-408 VLMHFHQ
+408 VLMHFEQ
-415 EAMESEIT
+415 DTLLSKFT
-423 ENWAVWTNISEYDV
+423 VNWEDFSEYDV
-437 SIGQVLDILSR
+437 SLGQVLNILSYIY
-448 VSNRSTSNDK
+448 NRSTDNDK
-458 KLLIFFVRSFYSIK
+458 KMLVFFVRSFYSMK

-479 ISETQNG
+479 ISETPNG
-486 TYPIASSDEN
+486 IYPLVSSDDE
-496 EVIKVDT
+496 EVVKVDT

-543 GKELNDM
+543 GKELNES
-550 LKDVCNQLELFKD
+550 LKDVCTQLARYKD
-563 ANFADEDSSTE
+563 AIFSDDDNSTE
-574 AINWRFFK
+574 AVNWRCFK
-582 NKFRECEFFILT
+582 KKFRECEFFILS

-599 TSKEQEDASK
+599 TSKDKEDVTK
-609 YFFSPE
+609 FFYSPE
-615 YSLPAYMTDYHPNMG
+615 SSLPAYMTDYNSNMG
-630 FYLFDVMAPFYN
+630 FYLFDVMALFYN
-642 IVNIQYAYKR
+642 IVNIKYSYKR
-652 FVEIGDIYDYALNHE
+652 FAEVGDIYDYALNHE

-673 MMSAAYVYKGSPAL
+673 MMSAAYVYKGRPAL

-707 RNTDVH
+707 RNADVH
-713 SSITETMQTNR
+713 SSIVETMQTNR

-731 SSVGL
+731 STIGL
-736 LEKTYNALTKIGMK
+736 LEKAYNSLTKIGMK

-767 NAIVDFL
+767 NAIVEFL
-774 KETTDENFEK
+774 KETTDNDFEK
-784 IFFVNKDDVI
+784 VFYVNKDDAT
-794 ENNTGL
+794 ENNVGL
-800 TQEDSLWLDE
+800 TQEDSQWLDE
-810 HFQPETQAQYPAK
+810 HFHSEIQSQYPAN
-823 GKTIISRIKKN
+823 GKTIISRIRKC
-834 MEEGWNNNLPRGFWQ
+834 MEDDWKANLPRGYWQ
-849 TFVDNNKRY
+849 SIIDNKKRY
-858 QSWTEVKKAIG
+858 QSWAEVKNVIG
-869 SKIATLKE
+869 ARIATLKE
-877 TEISI
+877 TEPFI
-882 HDDIPVETPIVE
+882 HADDPVEAPETE

>member
-1 MIMDRIVFY
+1 MDRIVFY
-10 NGEETGYIVERD
+10 NGEETGYVVERT
-22 NFNKSFFVEQYA
+22 NFKNSFFAEQYA

-41 KIYCSKG
+41 KIYCSSG
-48 PVSNVIAFCGD
+48 PVSNIIAFCGD
-59 RGEGKTSCMRSFMG
+59 RVEGKTSCMRSFMK

-120 YGRLTRKALNDEE
+120 YGRLTHKALDDEE

-138 SKKHKLFNNFQKAK
+138 SKKQKLLNSFQKAK

-170 ELEALSAGINLQHC
+170 ELEALSAGINLQQC

-191 YLKFQGKEKLVLA
+191 YLKFQGKEKIVLA

-232 LLIGLNLGQLTEVIK
+232 LLIGLNIGQLTEVIK
-247 NSIAKELNIEQWE
+247 NSIAKELDVREWE
-260 YDGLSTMA
+260 YEDLPTMA

-298 DRGDALKDLNS
+298 DRGDSLKELNS

-373 KSYFFGEWTKC
+373 KSYFFREWTKC
-384 LAKEDRKFVNALI
+384 LAKGDQDFVNGLI
-397 DYRDLGGINKY
+397 EYLDLGGINKY
-408 VLMHFHQ
+408 VMVHFPQ
-415 EAMESEIT
+415 EIRESGLDDIDG
-423 ENWAVWTNISEYDV
+423 TNISEQDI
-437 SIGQVLDILSR
+437 SLGQVLDNLSY
-448 VSNRSTSNDK
+448 VAKRSTSSDE
-458 KLLIFFVRSFYSIK
+458 KLLIFFVRSFYSMK

-486 TYPIASSDEN
+486 IYPIASSDDN
-496 EVIKVDT
+496 EVVKVDT
-503 LFRNV
+503 LFRNF

-543 GKELNDM
+543 GKVLNDK
-550 LKDVCNQLELFKD
+550 LKNVCTQLNLYMD
-563 ANFADEDSSTE
+563 ADFAEEDNSEE
-574 AINWRFFK
+574 ASNWRQFK
-582 NKFRECEFFILT
+582 KDFRECEFFILS

-599 TSKEQEDASK
+599 TYKEKEDTTK
-609 YFFSPE
+609 FFFSPE
-615 YSLPAYMTDYHPNMG
+615 SSLPAYMTDYKSNMG

-642 IVNIQYAYKR
+642 IVNIKYAYKR
-652 FVEIGDIYDYALNHE
+652 FAEIGDIYDYALNHE

-673 MMSAAYVYKGSPAL
+673 MMSAAYVYKSSPAL
-687 KDGENYT
+687 KAGEIYT

-707 RNTDVH
+707 RNADVH
-713 SSITETMQTNR
+713 SSIVETMQTNR
-724 LKIKETG
+724 LKEKETG
-731 SSVGL
+731 STVGL

-762 HFSFL
+762 HFVFL
-767 NAIVDFL
+767 SAIVDFL
-774 KETTDENFEK
+774 KETEDEVFEK
-784 IFFVNKDDVI
+784 IFYVNKDDVVN
-794 ENNTGL
+794 EDGEL
-800 TQEDSLWLDE
+800 TVEDSRWLDE
-810 HFQPETQAQYPAK
+810 HFHSEIQAQYPAI
-823 GKTIISRIKKN
+823 GKTIISRIRKC
-834 MEEGWNNNLPRGFWQ
+834 MEEDWKANLPRGYWQ
-849 TFVDNNKRY
+849 GIIDNKKRY
-858 QSWTEVKKAIG
+858 QSWVEVKNLIG
-869 SKIATLKE
+869 SQITTLKA
-877 TEISI
+877 TKPFI
-882 HDDIPVETPIVE
+882 HADDPAEASDAE

>member
-1 MIMDRIVFY
+1 MGRIVFY
-10 NGEETGYIVERD
+10 NGEETGYVVERT
-22 NFNKSFFVEQYA
+22 NFNNSFFAEQYA

-41 KIYCSKG
+41 KIYCSTG
-48 PVSNVIAFCGD
+48 PVSNIIAFCGD
-59 RGEGKTSCMRSFMG
+59 RGEGKTSCMRSFMK

-120 YGRLTRKALNDEE
+120 YGRLTQKALDDEE

-138 SKKHKLFNNFQKAK
+138 SKKQKLLNSFQKAK

-170 ELEALSAGINLQHC
+170 ELEALSAGINLQQC

-191 YLKFQGKEKLVLA
+191 YLKFQGKDKLVLA

-232 LLIGLNLGQLTEVIK
+232 LLIGLNIGQLTEVIK
-247 NSIAKELNIEQWE
+247 NSIAKELNVREWE
-260 YDGLSTMA
+260 YEDLPTMA

-283 MPSINELCEV
+283 MPSINDLCEV

-298 DRGDALKDLNS
+298 DRGDSLKELNS

-373 KSYFFGEWTKC
+373 KSYFFREWTKC
-384 LAKEDRKFVNALI
+384 LAKGDQDFVNGLI
-397 DYRDLGGINKY
+397 EYLDLGGINKY
-408 VLMHFHQ
+408 VMVQFP
-415 EAMESEIT
+415 EEIRESGLDDT
-423 ENWAVWTNISEYDV
+423 NGTNISEQDI
-437 SIGQVLDILSR
+437 SLGQVLDNLSY
-448 VSNRSTSNDK
+448 VAKRSTSSDE
-458 KLLIFFVRSFYSIK
+458 KLLIFFVRSFYSMK

-486 TYPIASSDEN
+486 IYPIASSDDN
-496 EVIKVDT
+496 EVVKVDT

-543 GKELNDM
+543 GKELNDK
-550 LKDVCNQLELFKD
+550 LKNVCTQLNFYKD
-563 ANFADEDSSTE
+563 ADFAEEDNSEE
-574 AINWRFFK
+574 ASNWRQFK
-582 NKFRECEFFILT
+582 KDFRECEFFILS

-599 TSKEQEDASK
+599 ISKEKEDTTK
-609 YFFSPE
+609 FFFSPAS
-615 YSLPAYMTDYHPNMG
+615 SLPAYMTDYKSNMG

-642 IVNIQYAYKR
+642 IVNIKYAYKR
-652 FVEIGDIYDYALNHE
+652 FAEIGDIYDYALNHE

-707 RNTDVH
+707 RNADVH
-713 SSITETMQTNR
+713 SSIVETMLTNR
-724 LKIKETG
+724 LKEKETG
-731 SSVGL
+731 STVGL

-774 KETTDENFEK
+774 KETEDEVFEK
-784 IFFVNKDDVI
+784 IFYINKDDVVN
-794 ENNTGL
+794 EDGEL
-800 TQEDSLWLDE
+800 TAEDSQWLDE
-810 HFQPETQAQYPAK
+810 HFHSEIQAQYPAI
-823 GKTIISRIKKN
+823 GKTIISRIRKFMDDDWKA
-834 MEEGWNNNLPRGFWQ
+834 NLPRGYWQ
-849 TFVDNNKRY
+849 GIIDNKKRY
-858 QSWTEVKKAIG
+858 QSWAEVKNVIG

-877 TEISI
+877 TKPFILA
-882 HDDIPVETPIVE
+882 DDPVEATDIE

>member
-1 MIMDRIVFY
+1 MDRIVFY
-10 NGEETGYIVERD
+10 NGEETGYVVERT
-22 NFNKSFFVEQYA
+22 NFNNSFFAEQYA

-41 KIYCSKG
+41 KIYCSTG
-48 PVSNVIAFCGD
+48 PVSNIIAFCGD
-59 RGEGKTSCMRSFMG
+59 RGEGKTSCMRSFMK

-120 YGRLTRKALNDEE
+120 YGRLTQKALDDEE

-138 SKKHKLFNNFQKAK
+138 SKKQKLLNNFQKAK

-170 ELEALSAGINLQHC
+170 ELEALSAGINLQQC

-191 YLKFQGKEKLVLA
+191 YLKFQGKDKLVLA

-232 LLIGLNLGQLTEVIK
+232 LLIGLNIGQLTEVIK
-247 NSIAKELNIEQWE
+247 NSIAKELNVREWE
-260 YDGLSTMA
+260 YEDLPTMA

-283 MPSINELCEV
+283 MPSINDLCEV

-298 DRGDALKDLNS
+298 DRGDSLKELNS

-373 KSYFFGEWTKC
+373 KSYFFREWTKC
-384 LAKEDRKFVNALI
+384 LAKGDQDFVNGLI
-397 DYRDLGGINKY
+397 EYLDLGGINKY
-408 VLMHFHQ
+408 VMVQFP
-415 EAMESEIT
+415 EEIRESGLDDT
-423 ENWAVWTNISEYDV
+423 NGTNISEQDI
-437 SIGQVLDILSR
+437 SLGQVLDNLSY
-448 VSNRSTSNDK
+448 VAKRSTSSDE
-458 KLLIFFVRSFYSIK
+458 KLLIFFVRSFYSMK

-486 TYPIASSDEN
+486 IYPIASSDDN
-496 EVIKVDT
+496 EVVKVDT

-543 GKELNDM
+543 GKELNDK
-550 LKDVCNQLELFKD
+550 LKNVCTQLNLYKD
-563 ANFADEDSSTE
+563 ADFAEEDNSEE
-574 AINWRFFK
+574 ASNWRQFK
-582 NKFRECEFFILT
+582 KDFRECEFFILS

-599 TSKEQEDASK
+599 ISKEKEDTTK
-609 YFFSPE
+609 FFFSPAS
-615 YSLPAYMTDYHPNMG
+615 SLPAYMTDYKSNMG

-642 IVNIQYAYKR
+642 IVNIKYAYKR
-652 FVEIGDIYDYALNHE
+652 FAEIGDIYDYALNHE

-707 RNTDVH
+707 RNADVH
-713 SSITETMQTNR
+713 SSIVETMLTNR
-724 LKIKETG
+724 LKEKETG
-731 SSVGL
+731 STVGL

-774 KETTDENFEK
+774 KETEDEVFEK
-784 IFFVNKDDVI
+784 TFYINKDDVVN
-794 ENNTGL
+794 EDGEL
-800 TQEDSLWLDE
+800 TAEDSQWLDE
-810 HFQPETQAQYPAK
+810 HFHSEIQAQYPAI
-823 GKTIISRIKKN
+823 GKTIISRIRKFMDDDWKA
-834 MEEGWNNNLPRGFWQ
+834 NLPRGYWQ
-849 TFVDNNKRY
+849 GIIDNKKRY
-858 QSWTEVKKAIG
+858 QSWTEVKNVIG

-877 TEISI
+877 TKPFILA
-882 HDDIPVETPIVE
+882 DDPVEATDNE

>member
-1 MIMDRIVFY
+1 MDRIVFY
-10 NGEETGYIVERD
+10 NGEETGYVVERT
-22 NFNKSFFVEQYA
+22 NFNNSFFAEQYA

-41 KIYCSKG
+41 KIYCSTG
-48 PVSNVIAFCGD
+48 PVSNIIAFCGD
-59 RGEGKTSCMRSFMG
+59 RGEGKTSCMRSFME
-73 LLSQDSELDNFDKN
+73 LLGQDSELYNFDKN

-120 YGRLTRKALNDEE
+120 YGRLTQKALDDEE

-138 SKKHKLFNNFQKAK
+138 SKKQKLLNNFQKAK

-170 ELEALSAGINLQHC
+170 ELEALSAGINLQQC

-191 YLKFQGKEKLVLA
+191 YLKFQGKDKLVLA

-232 LLIGLNLGQLTEVIK
+232 LLIGLNIGQLTEVIK
-247 NSIAKELNIEQWE
+247 NSIAKELNVREWE
-260 YDGLSTMA
+260 YEDLPTMA

-283 MPSINELCEV
+283 MPSINDLCEV

-298 DRGDALKDLNS
+298 DRGDSLKELNS

-373 KSYFFGEWTKC
+373 KSYFFREWTKC
-384 LAKEDRKFVNALI
+384 LAKGDQDFVNGLI
-397 DYRDLGGINKY
+397 EYLDLGGINKY
-408 VLMHFHQ
+408 VMVQFP
-415 EAMESEIT
+415 EEIRESGLDDT
-423 ENWAVWTNISEYDV
+423 NGTNISEQDI
-437 SIGQVLDILSR
+437 SLGQVLDNLSY
-448 VSNRSTSNDK
+448 VAKRSTSSDE
-458 KLLIFFVRSFYSIK
+458 KLLIFFVRSFYSMK

-486 TYPIASSDEN
+486 IYPIASSDDN
-496 EVIKVDT
+496 EVVKVDT

-543 GKELNDM
+543 GKELNDK
-550 LKDVCNQLELFKD
+550 LKNVCTQLNLYKD
-563 ANFADEDSSTE
+563 ADFAEEDNSEE
-574 AINWRFFK
+574 ASNWRQFK
-582 NKFRECEFFILT
+582 KDFRECEFFILS

-599 TSKEQEDASK
+599 ISKEKEDTTK
-609 YFFSPE
+609 FFFSPAS
-615 YSLPAYMTDYHPNMG
+615 SLPAYMTDYKSNMG

-642 IVNIQYAYKR
+642 IVNIKYAYKR
-652 FVEIGDIYDYALNHE
+652 FAEIGDIYDYALNHE

-707 RNTDVH
+707 RNADVH
-713 SSITETMQTNR
+713 SSIVETMLTNR
-724 LKIKETG
+724 LKEKETG
-731 SSVGL
+731 STVGL

-774 KETTDENFEK
+774 KETEDEVFEK
-784 IFFVNKDDVI
+784 IFYINKDDVVN
-794 ENNTGL
+794 EDGEL
-800 TQEDSLWLDE
+800 TAEDSQWLDE
-810 HFQPETQAQYPAK
+810 HFHSEIQAQYPAT
-823 GKTIISRIKKN
+823 GRTIIGRIRKS
-834 MEEGWNNNLPRGFWQ
+834 MEAGWNDYLPRGFWQ
-849 TFVDNNKRY
+849 KIIENKKRY
-858 QSWTEVKKAIG
+858 QSWVEVKNLIG
-869 SKIATLKE
+869 SQITTLKA
-877 TEISI
+877 TKPFILA
-882 HDDIPVETPIVE
+882 DDPVEASEIE

>member
-1 MIMDRIVFY
+1 MDRIVFY
-10 NGEETGYIVERD
+10 NGEETGYVVERT
-22 NFNKSFFVEQYA
+22 NFNNSFFAEQYA

-41 KIYCSKG
+41 KIYCSTG
-48 PVSNVIAFCGD
+48 PVSNIIAFCGD
-59 RGEGKTSCMRSFMG
+59 RGEGKTSCMRSFME
-73 LLSQDSELDNFDKN
+73 LLGQDSELYNFDKN

-120 YGRLTRKALNDEE
+120 YGRLTQKALDDEE

-138 SKKHKLFNNFQKAK
+138 SKKQKLLNNFQKAK

-170 ELEALSAGINLQHC
+170 ELEALSAGINLQQC

-191 YLKFQGKEKLVLA
+191 YLKFQGKDKLVLA

-232 LLIGLNLGQLTEVIK
+232 LLIGLNIGQLTEVIK
-247 NSIAKELNIEQWE
+247 NSIAKELNVREWE
-260 YDGLSTMA
+260 YEDLPTMA

-283 MPSINELCEV
+283 MPSINDLCEV

-298 DRGDALKDLNS
+298 DRGDSLKELNS

-351 GMLLQMEDFKDNAS
+351 GMLLQMEDFKDNVS

-373 KSYFFGEWTKC
+373 KSYFFREWTKC
-384 LAKEDRKFVNALI
+384 LAKGDQDFVNGLI
-397 DYRDLGGINKY
+397 EYLDLGGINKY
-408 VLMHFHQ
+408 VMVHFPQ
-415 EAMESEIT
+415 EIRESGLDDT
-423 ENWAVWTNISEYDV
+423 DGTNISEQDI
-437 SIGQVLDILSR
+437 SLGQVLDNLSY
-448 VSNRSTSNDK
+448 VAKRSTSSDE
-458 KLLIFFVRSFYSIK
+458 KLLIFFVRSFYSMK

-486 TYPIASSDEN
+486 IYPIASSDDN
-496 EVIKVDT
+496 EVVKVDT

-543 GKELNDM
+543 GKELNDK
-550 LKDVCNQLELFKD
+550 LKNVCTQLNLYKD
-563 ANFADEDSSTE
+563 ADFAEEDNSEE
-574 AINWRFFK
+574 ASNWRQFK
-582 NKFRECEFFILT
+582 KDFRECEFFILS

-599 TSKEQEDASK
+599 ISKEKEDTTK
-609 YFFSPE
+609 FFFSPAS
-615 YSLPAYMTDYHPNMG
+615 SLPAYMTDYKSNMG

-642 IVNIQYAYKR
+642 IVNIKYAYKR
-652 FVEIGDIYDYALNHE
+652 FAEIGDIYDYALNHE

-707 RNTDVH
+707 RNADVH
-713 SSITETMQTNR
+713 SSIVETMLTNR
-724 LKIKETG
+724 LKEKETG
-731 SSVGL
+731 STVGL

-750 TYFYSEGKAHEI
+750 TYFYSAGKAHEI

-774 KETTDENFEK
+774 KETEDEVFEK
-784 IFFVNKDDVI
+784 IFYINKDDVVN
-794 ENNTGL
+794 EDGEL
-800 TQEDSLWLDE
+800 TAEDSQWLDE
-810 HFQPETQAQYPAK
+810 HFHSEIQAQYPAI
-823 GKTIISRIKKN
+823 GKTIISRIRKFMDDDWKA
-834 MEEGWNNNLPRGFWQ
+834 NLPRGYWQ
-849 TFVDNNKRY
+849 GIIDNKKRY
-858 QSWTEVKKAIG
+858 QSWTEVKNVIG

-877 TEISI
+877 TKPFILA
-882 HDDIPVETPIVE
+882 DDPVEASEIE